1 MTTTHESQ
9 TSSASNPSI
18 PFSPEAK
25 ALADLTATVHR
36 ALKRYLPF
44 VLVPLGIAI
53 TRFTWEVAMV
63 TSATFTDIA
72 PDISWGPRDYVITY
86 RDAEKRSKQRL
97 RLDGTVLSEAEASSK
112 VNGTESQIN
121 REESSSVRT
130 LPETITVTPDPTA
143 PTTANNITLALTGN
157 YLAPNYLTITSST
170 ELPTTTTNETN
181 LGTLSTSSLFGLRPR
196 VFLEYQSPD
205 LRYLVIRMNSR
216 IYLVDAVTRKLG
228 LISQGK
234 FVSVGEFAE

>member
-97 RLDGTVLSEAEASSK
+97 RLDGTVLSDPEGTSKGNPTQDEIYREVSSLVRILPATIPITPGSTAS
-112 VNGTESQIN
+112 
-121 REESSSVRT
+121 
-130 LPETITVTPDPTA
+130 
-143 PTTANNITLALTGN
+143 TTASEITLALTAN

-170 ELPTTTTNETN
+170 DSPTTVNQETH
-181 LGTLSTSSLFGLRPR
+181 LGTLSTFSLFGLRPR
-196 VFLEYQSPD
+196 VVLKYQTPD
-205 LRYLVIRMNSR
+205 LRYLVVQMNSR
-216 IYLVDAVTRKLG
+216 IYLVDGVTRKLG
-228 LISQGK
+228 LIGQGR
-234 FVSVGEFAE
+234 FIFVGEFGE

>member
-1 MTTTHESQ
+1 MTTTSDSQ
-9 TSSASNPSI
+9 TTTPCDCST

-25 ALADLTATVHR
+25 ALADLTATAHR

-63 TSATFTDIA
+63 TSATFSDIA

-86 RDAEKRSKQRL
+86 RDAETTSKRYL
-97 RLDGTVLSEAEASSK
+97 RLDGTVLSEAQASSK

-121 REESSSVRT
+121 REESSSIRT

-143 PTTANNITLALTGN
+143 PTSANNITLALTGN

-170 ELPTTTTNETN
+170 ESPITTTNETH

-196 VFLEYQSPD
+196 VFLKYQTPD
-205 LRYLVIRMNSR
+205 LRYLVVQMNSR
-216 IYLVDAVTRKLG
+216 IYLVDAVTQKLG
-228 LISQGK
+228 LIGQGK